1 MFGNTWRSRKIGG
14 KFLFDLVIFS
24 MYFLAGINTK
34 DLWNI
39 PDKKYFATLNVLYTF
54 IKSLVS
60 PFVVIDLIFFDSRF
74 NSFSASTC
82 FVLFEV
88 KFLFNFFSWSSKH
101 VFFTKLAISIL
112 LAKFACANLEGIF
125 AHVNLLNSWVV
136 IYLS

>member
-1 MFGNTWRSRKIGG
+1 MSGNTWRLRKIGG

-60 PFVVIDLIFFDSRF
+60 PFVVIDLIFLIVDLIHFQQVH
-74 NSFSASTC
+74 
-82 FVLFEV
+82 VLF
-88 KFLFNFFSWSSKH
+88 
-101 VFFTKLAISIL
+101 
-112 LAKFACANLEGIF
+112 
-125 AHVNLLNSWVV
+125 
-136 IYLS
+136 YLK